1 MGFIIIYV
9 THKNMNDAK
18 KIANHLLEKRL
29 IACANFFPIESAYW
43 WKGHIDGAHE
53 IVSILKTKSENWEKA
68 RDEIAR
74 IHPYEVPCIM
84 KIDVTANESYEAWI
98 HSQTG

>member
-1 MGFIIIYV
+1 MA
-9 THKNMNDAK
+9 DAK
-18 KIANHLLEKRL
+18 KIANHLLEKHL

-43 WKGHIDGAHE
+43 WNGKIDCAHE
-53 IVSILKTKSENWEKA
+53 IASILKTKSKNWEKVKA
-68 RDEIAR
+68 EVLR